1 MSERRPHVLQMGPDP
16 SIGGGMAAVL
26 RELLASPLADAY
38 RLDLDPTYRSAT
50 PLRRVV
56 TFAGS
61 LARLVAWSARG
72 RSHRVVHIHA
82 TVRGSA
88 YRKSICV
95 LVAKALGRKVVLQF
109 HSGAGDIDTFAA
121 RLRRPVMAT
130 FRFAFARADVALAV
144 SDASAAALR
153 RTYGP
158 EAIEVVP
165 NPAPAV
171 EPPIGPRGDE
181 APQVLLYL
189 GGFANSAKGGDV
201 LLDALA
207 LLPGEL
213 GVEVILAGPGEPDAA
228 GEALIAADPRTSWV
242 GWLDPAEKDT
252 LLRRAT
258 AFVIPSRSE
267 GLPMAL
273 LEAMAYDLPVVA
285 TAVGGMPEVVE
296 DGVEALL
303 VEPEPGAIAAALE
316 RLLGDSALRRR
327 LALAAGAHA
336 RALGPPV
343 IAARLAGIYEEA
355 LRR

>member
-1 MSERRPHVLQMGPDP
+1 MGPDP

-38 RLDLDPTYRSAT
+38 QLDLDPTYRSAA
-50 PLRRVV
+50 PMSRVV
-56 TFAGS
+56 TFVAS
-61 LARLVAWSARG
+61 LARLVAWSAGGDR
-72 RSHRVVHIHA
+72 HRLVHIHA

-88 YRKSICV
+88 YRKSVCV
-95 LVAKALGRKVVLQF
+95 LVAKALRRKVVLQF
-109 HSGAGDIDTFAA
+109 HSGAGDIDTFAG
-121 RLRRPVMAT
+121 RLRAPVKAV

-171 EPPIGPRGDE
+171 APPVGPRGDDE
-181 APQVLLYL
+181 PQVLVYL
-189 GGFANSAKGGDV
+189 GGFANAAKGGDV
-201 LLDALA
+201 LVDALA
-207 LLPGEL
+207 RLPADL
-213 GVEVILAGPGEPDAA
+213 PVEVVLAGPGELDPTGAA
-228 GEALIAADPRTSWV
+228 LLEADPRIRWV
-242 GWLDPAEKDT
+242 GWQGPAEKDE

-285 TAVGGMPEVVE
+285 TAVGGMPELVQ
-296 DGVEALL
+296 DGVESLL
-303 VEPEPGAIAAALE
+303 VPPDPEAIAAALE
-316 RLLGDSALRRR
+316 RLLGDPALRRR
-327 LALAAGAHA
+327 LAVAAGAHA
-336 RALGPPV
+336 RELGPAV
-343 IAARLAGIYEEA
+343 IATRLARIYED
-355 LRR
+355 LLGR